1 MLNSFSALLEFPRSP
16 ETNKPIIFSYVQGL
30 TPQNLQVLFV
40 QDRNNTILEL
50 KSQPFEKN
58 KAESNDYYHRNGT
71 GLFG

>member
-1 MLNSFSALLEFPRSP
+1 
-16 ETNKPIIFSYVQGL
+16 VQGL
-30 TPQNLQVLFV
+30 TPQNLQDLFV

-50 KSQPFEKN
+50 KSKPFEKN